1 MLAKRIIPCL
11 DVKNGRVVKGV
22 NFLSLRDAG
31 DPVEIAKGYNLSG
44 ADELVFLDITATLEA
59 RNTVIDMVQRVA
71 EQVFIPFTVGGGIR
85 TVEDIREILS
95 AGADKI
101 SLNSA
106 AVANPPLIKEASDRF
121 GSQCIVIAIDVKKRP
136 EEDAKIPGL
145 KESAV
150 SGRMQGGA
158 DPAFPS
164 GYEVFVSGGTV
175 PTGLDAVEWARKVE
189 SLGAG
194 EILLTSMDKDGTKSG
209 YDNTITRLIADA
221 VPIPVIASGGAGSL
235 EDFYDGLTAGG
246 AGAVL
251 AASLFHFGE
260 ISIMD
265 LKEYLSG
272 KGVPVRKISPA
283 LFRWQQMKKDTLG
296 LVPAVVVEDS
306 TKEVLMLAYMD
317 FEAFEL
323 TLETGIMHYHS
334 RSRGKL
340 WKKGETS
347 GHYQHVRS
355 ARIDCDMD
363 TLLFF
368 VDQDGAACHTGA
380 HSCFFTDLDDM

>member
-11 DVKNGRVVKGV
+11 DVKDGRVVKGV

-59 RNTVIDMVQRVA
+59 RNTVIDMVRRVA

-85 TVEDIREILS
+85 SVEDIREILT

-106 AVANPPLIKEASDRF
+106 AIANPSLVREASDRF
-121 GSQCIVIAIDVKKRP
+121 GAQCIVIAIDVKKRP
-136 EEDAKIPGL
+136 Q
-145 KESAV
+145 
-150 SGRMQGGA
+150 GRN
-158 DPAFPS
+158 DPDFPS
-164 GYEVFVSGGTV
+164 GYEVFAAGGTR
-175 PTGLDAVEWARKVE
+175 PTGLDAVAWAQKVA

-194 EILLTSMDKDGTKSG
+194 EILLTSMDRDGTKSG
-209 YDNTITRLIADA
+209 YDNVITRMISDA
-221 VPIPVIASGGAGSL
+221 LPIPVIASGGAGSMQ
-235 EDFYDGLTAGG
+235 DFYDGITEGG
-246 AGAVL
+246 ADAVL

-265 LKEYLSG
+265 LKKYLAD
-272 KGVPVRKISPA
+272 KGAAVRMISPA
-283 LFRWQQMKKDTLG
+283 MARWQRMKKDALG
-296 LVPAVVVEDS
+296 LVPAIVAENS
-306 TKEVLMLAYMD
+306 TKDVLMLAYMD

-323 TLETGIMHYHS
+323 TLQTGIMHYHS
-334 RSRGKL
+334 RSRGSL

-355 ARIDCDMD
+355 ARIDCDLD

-380 HSCFFTDLDDM
+380 HSCFFTDLEDM

>member
-1 MLAKRIIPCL
+1 MFAKRIIPCL

-59 RNTVIDMVQRVA
+59 RNTVIDMVHRVA

-85 TVEDIREILS
+85 TVEDIRDILS

-106 AVANPPLIKEASDRF
+106 AVADPMLIRKASERF
-121 GSQCIVIAIDVKKRP
+121 GSQCIVIAIDVKKCT
-136 EEDAKIPGL
+136 D
-145 KESAV
+145 
-150 SGRMQGGA
+150 GRKNKT
-158 DPAFPS
+158 FPS
-164 GYEVFVSGGTV
+164 GYEVFVSGGTK
-175 PTGLDAVEWARKVE
+175 PTGLDAVEWAIRAD

-209 YDNTITRLIADA
+209 YDNVITRLIADA

-235 EDFYDGLTAGG
+235 LDFFDGLTDGG
-246 AGAVL
+246 ADAVL

-265 LKEYLSG
+265 LKDYLTD
-272 KGVPVRKISPA
+272 KGVPVRRISPA
-283 LFRWQQMKKDTLG
+283 LFRWQRMKKDALG
-296 LVPAVVVEDS
+296 LVPAIVVEES
-306 TKEVLMLAYMD
+306 TKDVLMLAYMD

-323 TLETGIMHYHS
+323 TLDTGLMHYHS
-334 RSRGKL
+334 RSRCKL

-355 ARIDCDMD
+355 ARIDCDRD

-380 HSCFFTDLDDM
+380 HSCFFTDLNDM